1 MAETDL
7 HSMLHGELVLGSA
20 RVNCPPKSPAVT
32 FLGEQPILLN
42 FREVHSRHM
51 LSVHKDYS
59 ANLDIRNS
67 DQLLHRKIQSE
78 LKYLF
83 PGYIPWGP

>member
-1 MAETDL
+1 MAETEL
-7 HSMLHGELVLGSA
+7 HTMLHGELVLGSA

-59 ANLDIRNS
+59 ANLDM
-67 DQLLHRKIQSE
+67 
-78 LKYLF
+78 LKKF
-83 PGYIPWGP
+83 